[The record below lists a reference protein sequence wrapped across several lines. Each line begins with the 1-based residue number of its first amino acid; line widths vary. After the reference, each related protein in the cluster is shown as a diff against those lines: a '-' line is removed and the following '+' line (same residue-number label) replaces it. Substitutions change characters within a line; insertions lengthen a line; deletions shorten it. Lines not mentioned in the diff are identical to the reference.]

1 MTGLVTNISADVL
14 NEIIN
19 TTLPTYVKE
28 LFDQNIDDRP
38 LLKGMREKQKE
49 FAGGPDIRLNVKGN
63 YGANGQWLEDDG
75 PVAFRTTSG
84 TQQAIYPWYA
94 AHDGIE
100 IGYTALKAAGFSV
113 GDEGDTTEHSNT
125 DVLRITNFLETQY
138 SDLDESMPIT
148 IATMLLQDGTQSAAQ
163 SPGLPFFL
171 SDTPTTGTIGGISRA
186 ANSFWRNRALVG
198 ANKISYSAANQTLT
212 QTLVAEAL
220 QLRRKGGKPD
230 MFPAGSQ
237 FIKALQ
243 IEAYAKGQ
251 LTLNGFNK
259 SNTDVGLGDISILGL
274 GKVFYE
280 PLMDDL
286 GLQDRMYAIDSSKI
300 GMYVMQNEEFKVHM
314 PDRPYDTFKIYKS
327 ITWTG
332 ALTAKKLNS
341 SGVYQVNNS
350 GL

>member
-1 MTGLVTNISADVL
+1 MVGLVTNISADVL

-38 LLKGMREKQKE
+38 LLKAMRDAQKE
-49 FAGGPDIRLNVKGN
+49 FAGGPDVRLNVKGN

-75 PVAFRTTSG
+75 PVAFRSTAG

-113 GDEGDTTEHSNT
+113 GDEGDTSEHSNT

-138 SDLDESMPIT
+138 GDLDESMPIT
-148 IATMLLQDGTQSAAQ
+148 IATMLLQDGTQSSAQ
-163 SPGLPFFL
+163 SPGLPFFI
-171 SDTPTTGTIGGISRA
+171 SDTPTTGTIGGISRS

-198 ANKISYSAANQTLT
+198 SSKISYSAANQTLT
-212 QTLVAEAL
+212 TTLVAEAL

-230 MFPAGSQ
+230 LFPAGSQ

-243 IEAYAKGQ
+243 VEAYAKGN
-251 LTLNGFNK
+251 LTLNGFGKNQ
-259 SNTDVGLGDISILGL
+259 DVGLGDISIMGL

-286 GLQDRMYAIDSSKI
+286 GMQDRMYAIDSSKV
-300 GMYVMQNEEFKVHM
+300 GLMVMENEEFKVHM

-332 ALTAKKLNS
+332 MLTAKKLNS